1 MNFCSDCK
9 NKNCPEEMPDPN
21 SMACRF
27 FIGKENVCKNC
38 KHFAP
43 KTTHCKKGFPW
54 ISEDDSCNNFEQKP
68 KMTNGDKIRQMSN
81 RELAELITP
90 KVMFCNGCPV
100 KCAEKDIPQR
110 DKNDPFGADVAGD
123 VCVKRV
129 EQWLNSKV
137 EE

>member
-1 MNFCSDCK
+1 MNTDKKKTCGQCKYHRFERCSL
-9 NKNCPEEMPDPN
+9 PPN
-21 SMACRF
+21 GIIILSETEACR
-27 FIGKENVCKNC
+27 
-38 KHFAP
+38 HFQ
-43 KTTHCKKGFPW
+43 
-54 ISEDDSCNNFEQKP
+54 QK
-68 KMTNGDKIRQMSN
+68 TNGDKIRQMSN

-129 EQWLNSKV
+129 EQWLNSEV
-137 EE
+137 AE